1 MTEELL
7 SYMQLMSAVST
18 VDINVAHCAAVGLAI
33 DLYVIDHGEIDDKDK
48 DKAVS
53 ILNVFTQTSEIVFN
67 REAYQFGRIDT
78 VDTVEQ
84 KLLDLFQQLRRNG
97 FRAVE
102 FFEDDEYIGFQDR
115 FGVVLKARK
124 VGDNK

>member
-1 MTEELL
+1 MTNLL
-7 SYMQLMSAVST
+7 SFHQLMSAVST

-48 DKAVS
+48 AFN
-53 ILNVFTQTSEIVFN
+53 ILNTFTQTDKIVFN
-67 REAYQFGRIDT
+67 HEAYHFGRIDT

-97 FRAVE
+97 FRATE
-102 FFEDDEYIGFQDR
+102 FFEDDDYIGFQDR

-124 VGDNK
+124 VGDIK

>member
-1 MTEELL
+1 MAELL
-7 SYMQLMSAVST
+7 SYHQLMSAVAT
-18 VDINVAHCAAVGLAI
+18 ADINVAHCAAVGLAI

-48 DKAVS
+48 AVD
-53 ILNVFTQTSEIVFN
+53 ILNVFTQTNKIVFN
-67 REAYQFGRIDT
+67 HEAYQFGVIDT

-102 FFEDDEYIGFQDR
+102 FFEDDKYIGFQDR